1 MNKQDRSAAHGRFCD
16 DLDELLDEIRNELVD
31 KNRKYG
37 DSALSPANV
46 FSKATSI
53 EQIKVRLDDKLA
65 RKVSDQL
72 DEDEDIDKDILGY
85 LVLLRIARKREDG
98 MPVDAKEDSRKECT
112 ELTVKG
118 RTVVHDKNMYTSF
131 LGATRT

>member
-37 DSALSPANV
+37 DSALSPAKV

-72 DEDEDIDKDILGY
+72 DEDEDIDKDIMGY
-85 LVLLRIARKREDG
+85 LILLRIAQKRWAEKEVDV
-98 MPVDAKEDSRKECT
+98 PVTRPKTLDDAYAERA
-112 ELTVKG
+112 G
-118 RTVVHDKNMYTSF
+118 YTTS
-131 LGATRT
+131 LGAAFS